1 MSEAR
6 GSATSGSGRDVARRA
21 QAPPAGWPDPAAP
34 WRGKAGPLFDRNAR
48 RYDSVNR
55 IITFGMDQRWRRW
68 LVERAALSTGAR
80 ALDACAGTGLL
91 GLELA
96 RRGAQVTLLDAS
108 PVMLDSAR
116 RRAAAAGLDVDV
128 VVADV
133 EDEATLSRDLAP
145 RHGTA
150 APFDVVGMAFGL
162 RYFVDPAAVL
172 SGYRA
177 LLRPGGRLLV
187 VDAVMPPRTLVG
199 RAAGF
204 YFFEVAPRVAT
215 VLAGRAELYDSLTA
229 SVRALGD
236 AARVRRL
243 IGSAG
248 FRVTEERPFVGGMVR
263 AFVAVP

>member
-1 MSEAR
+1 VD
-6 GSATSGSGRDVARRA
+6 DVNETTYDRT
-21 QAPPAGWPDPAAP
+21 GGPDPAAP

-55 IITFGMDQRWRRW
+55 VITFGMDQRWRRW
-68 LVERAALSTGAR
+68 LVERAALRPGQR

-96 RRGAQVTLLDAS
+96 CRGARVTLLDAS
-108 PVMLDSAR
+108 PVMLESAR
-116 RRAAAAGLDVDV
+116 RRAASAGLDVDV
-128 VVADV
+128 IVADV
-133 EDEATLSRDLAP
+133 EDGVTLSRDLAE
-145 RHGTA
+145 RYGEK
-150 APFDVVGMAFGL
+150 APFDAVGMAFGL
-162 RYFVDPAAVL
+162 RYFVDPGAVL
-172 SGYRA
+172 AGYRS

-187 VDAVMPPRTLVG
+187 VDAVLPPRTPVG

-215 VLAGRAELYDSLTA
+215 ALAGRAELYESLTA

-243 IGSAG
+243 ITAAG
-248 FRVTEERPFVGGMVR
+248 FTPAAERPFVGGMVR
-263 AFVAVP
+263 AFVARA